1 MRNKAKFIEDFEK
14 VAKPE
19 IFKEVDPVQD
29 AAHTMNHT
37 GDSAYVLEKD
47 LTTTGKDETFNF
59 EVKNRE
65 KTDDSSEEIE
75 DYFYIGKGGFRNDYP
90 YSCPEMPSGYDQRF
104 FDRCPYPKT
113 SEEAHPPEAYP

>member
-19 IFKEVDPVQD
+19 IVKEVDPVQD

-47 LTTTGKDETFNF
+47 HTTTGKDETFNF

-75 DYFYIGKGGFRNDYP
+75 DYFYIGKG
-90 YSCPEMPSGYDQRF
+90 E
-104 FDRCPYPKT
+104 
-113 SEEAHPPEAYP
+113 